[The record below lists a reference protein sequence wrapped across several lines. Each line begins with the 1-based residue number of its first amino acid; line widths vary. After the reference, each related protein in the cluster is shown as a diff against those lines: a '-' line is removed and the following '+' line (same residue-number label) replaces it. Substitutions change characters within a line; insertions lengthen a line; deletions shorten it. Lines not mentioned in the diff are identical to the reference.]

1 MKEIEIITK
10 LATHQMIC
18 DGEADA
24 DELEIIQNLPSRM
37 DQHIQEWGTAGVRI
51 TFTIR
56 IGGSSR
62 TSSSNDN
69 DDESIS
75 PEEICDIA
83 NQTIAELNDL
93 PDDEATTNYV
103 NELAAGIEDDD
114 LKFHVLKML
123 VDISAADGDFH
134 ENEIETLSD
143 IAKTWSLED
152 DLSDFMFMKTSE
164 EWDWDKGNLKKL

>member
-37 DQHIQEWGTAGVRI
+37 DQHIQEWGSAGVKI

-56 IGGSSR
+56 IGGSSK
-62 TSSSNDN
+62 TSSNT
-69 DDESIS
+69 DEDASIS
-75 PEEICDIA
+75 PQEICDIA
-83 NQTIAELNDL
+83 NQTIAELNEL
-93 PDDEATTNYV
+93 PDDESTTEYV
-103 NELAAGIEDDD
+103 NELASSIEDDD

-123 VDISAADGDFH
+123 VDISAADGDFDD
-134 ENEIETLSD
+134 NEIETLSD
-143 IAKTWSLED
+143 IAKIWSLED
-152 DLSDFMFMKTSE
+152 DLADFMFMKTSE

>member
-10 LATHQMIC
+10 LATHQMVC

-37 DQHIQEWGTAGVRI
+37 DQHIQGWGSSGVKI

-56 IGGSSR
+56 IGGSSK
-62 TSSSNDN
+62 TSSNT
-69 DDESIS
+69 DEDASIS

-83 NQTIAELNDL
+83 NQTIAELNEL
-93 PDDEATTNYV
+93 PDDGATTNYI
-103 NELAAGIEDDD
+103 NELAAGIEDND
-114 LKFHVLKML
+114 LRFHVLKML
-123 VDISAADGDFH
+123 VDISAADGDFD

-143 IAKTWSLED
+143 IAKVWGLEED
-152 DLSDFMFMKTSE
+152 VADFMFMKTSE
-164 EWDWDKGNLKKL
+164 EWDWYKGNLIKS

>member
-37 DQHIQEWGTAGVRI
+37 DQHIQEWGTAGVRV

-56 IGGSSR
+56 IGNSSR
-62 TSSSNDN
+62 TSSST
-69 DDESIS
+69 DDDASIS

-103 NELAAGIEDDD
+103 NEFQFLPLQTDETFPLLHNILLQISLPLFEFFLALIQH
-114 LKFHVLKML
+114 L
-123 VDISAADGDFH
+123 
-134 ENEIETLSD
+134 
-143 IAKTWSLED
+143 
-152 DLSDFMFMKTSE
+152 
-164 EWDWDKGNLKKL
+164 